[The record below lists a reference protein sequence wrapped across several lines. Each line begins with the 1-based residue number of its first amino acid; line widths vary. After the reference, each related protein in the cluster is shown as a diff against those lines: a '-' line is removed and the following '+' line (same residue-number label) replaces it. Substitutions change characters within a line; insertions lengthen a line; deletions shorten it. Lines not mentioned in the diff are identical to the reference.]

1 MKLKL
6 YNTLT
11 QKLETFTPQNP
22 NDVKIYTCGPTVYGY
37 QHIGNYA
44 SYVYWDLLLRVLLA
58 LGFTP
63 RRVLNL
69 TDVGHL
75 TSDGDAGEDKME
87 KGARA
92 SGKTVWEV
100 ADFYAEDFLASYRAL
115 DLLPPAKLTR
125 ATDFI
130 AADQRLVDR
139 LFEKGYAYETSDGIY
154 FDTSKFP
161 AYADF
166 ARLDLDHLRAGARVE
181 FSSEKRNAADFA
193 LWKFIQPGEDHA
205 MQWEYRGRPGYPGWH
220 LECSTIIHE
229 VLGEPIDIHT
239 GGIDHIPVHH
249 TNEIAQSEAA
259 YGRPLARFWLHCNFI
274 TVDGAKISKSLGN
287 IYTLSDL
294 ADHGYAPLDYKM
306 WVLQGH
312 YQSERNFTF
321 ADLAGARNR
330 RLAWRNRIAL
340 ARQASNAASEQP
352 DVANEH
358 AGRAVSKQVASAT
371 SEEITELWTQILTSL
386 ADNLNSAAT
395 FALIDASEPTLA
407 EWEQIDRVFGL
418 GLMADTPEPPQA
430 VLEMI
435 AARETA
441 RQARDYAQADALR
454 AEISVAGFAV
464 LDTPDGPRWQYQG

>member
-11 QKLETFTPQNP
+11 QKLETFTPQDP
-22 NDVKIYTCGPTVYGY
+22 NAVKIYTCGPTVYGY

-44 SYVYWDLLLRVLLA
+44 SYVYWDLLLRVLMA

-115 DLLPPAKLTR
+115 ELLPPAELTR

-130 AADQRLVDR
+130 AADEKLVDR
-139 LFEKGYAYETSDGIY
+139 LFTKGYAYETSDGIY

-161 AYADF
+161 TYADF

-287 IYTLSDL
+287 IYTLADL

-340 ARQASNAASEQP
+340 ARQIANAQP
-352 DVANEH
+352 SVA
-358 AGRAVSKQVASAT
+358 
-371 SEEITELWTQILTSL
+371 SEEITELWTRILTTL

-407 EWEQIDRVFGL
+407 EWEQIDRIFGL

-435 AARETA
+435 TAREAA
-441 RQARDYAQADALR
+441 RQARDFAQADALR
-454 AEISVAGFAV
+454 AEISAAGFAV